1 MITIILK
8 IWTFIK
14 KYLKWILG
22 AIALIVII
30 ILGSV
35 SGSKGSQLKDA
46 DVQIQVLQQ
55 QVITQQELIQKLAAM
70 ESVHCE
76 VTLTVKNSAVMGA
89 VHAGAV
95 NQEAEQIAT
104 YLRGEI
110 LDKIIDN
117 ERQVTTKEKPQNQ
130 QSTKD
135 KWHK

>member
-76 VTLTVKNSAVMGA
+76 VTLTVKNSAVMGS
-89 VHAGAV
+89 VHSGAV

-110 LDKIIDN
+110 LDKIMAD
-117 ERQVTTKEKPQNQ
+117 EREITTTAKPQ
-130 QSTKD
+130 
-135 KWHK
+135 

>member
-1 MITIILK
+1 MITFILK

-22 AIALIVII
+22 AIALAVIV
-30 ILGSV
+30 ILGSA
-35 SGSKGSQLKDA
+35 SGSKGRQLKDA
-46 DVQIQVLQQ
+46 DVQIQALQQ
-55 QVITQQELIQKLAAM
+55 QVITQQELIQRLAAM

-76 VTLTVKNSAVMGA
+76 VTLTVRNSAVMGA

-110 LDKIIDN
+110 LDRIMED
-117 ERQVTTKEKPQNQ
+117 ERETATAEPPVQTRTR
-130 QSTKD
+130 
-135 KWHK
+135 

>member
-1 MITIILK
+1 MITFILK

-22 AIALIVII
+22 AVALVAII

-35 SGSKGSQLKDA
+35 SGSKGNQLKEA
-46 DVQIQVLQQ
+46 DTQIQVLQQ

-95 NQEAEQIAT
+95 TQEAEQIAT

-110 LDKIIDN
+110 LDKIMDE
-117 ERQVTTKEKPQNQ
+117 ERSVTTTQKNK
-130 QSTKD
+130 
-135 KWHK
+135 

>member
-1 MITIILK
+1 MISFFLK
-8 IWTFIK
+8 IGTFIK

-22 AIALIVII
+22 AVALVVII

-46 DVQIQVLQQ
+46 DTQIQALQQ
-55 QVITQQELIQKLAAM
+55 QVVTQQELIQRLAAM

-76 VTLTVKNSAVMGA
+76 VTLTVKNSAVMGS
-89 VHAGAV
+89 VRSGAV

-110 LDKIIDN
+110 LDKIMED
-117 ERQVTTKEKPQNQ
+117 ERAVTTAAKP
-130 QSTKD
+130 K
-135 KWHK
+135 

>member
-1 MITIILK
+1 MIGFIFK
-8 IWTFIK
+8 IWNFIK
-14 KYLKWILG
+14 KYLKWILA

-35 SGSKGSQLKDA
+35 SGSKSSQIKDA

-76 VTLTVKNSAVMGA
+76 VILTVRNSAVMGS
-89 VHAGAV
+89 VHSGAV

-110 LDKIIDN
+110 LDKIMDDEKKIIQKDN
-117 ERQVTTKEKPQNQ
+117 PDKIKKTYHA
-130 QSTKD
+130 KD
-135 KWHK
+135 

>member
-1 MITIILK
+1 MITFFLK
-8 IWTFIK
+8 IWTFLK

-22 AIALIVII
+22 AIALVII
-30 ILGSV
+30 IIVWSV
-35 SGSKGSQLKDA
+35 AGSKGKQLKEA

-76 VTLTVKNSAVMGA
+76 VTLSVKNSAVMGA
-89 VHAGAV
+89 VHSGAV

-110 LDKIIDN
+110 LDKILED
-117 ERQVTTKEKPQNQ
+117 ERSITTKNPKQ
-130 QSTKD
+130 
-135 KWHK
+135 

>member
-1 MITIILK
+1 MITFFLK
-8 IWTFIK
+8 IWTFLK

-22 AIALIVII
+22 AIALVII
-30 ILGSV
+30 IIVWSV
-35 SGSKGSQLKDA
+35 AGSKGKQLKEA

-89 VHAGAV
+89 VHSGAV

-110 LDKIIDN
+110 LDIILED
-117 ERQVTTKEKPQNQ
+117 ERSITTKKNPNQ
-130 QSTKD
+130 Q
-135 KWHK
+135 

>member
-1 MITIILK
+1 MITFFLK
-8 IWTFIK
+8 IWTFLK

-22 AIALIVII
+22 AIALVII
-30 ILGSV
+30 IIVWSVAGST
-35 SGSKGSQLKDA
+35 GKQLKEA

-76 VTLTVKNSAVMGA
+76 VTLSVKNSAVMGA
-89 VHAGAV
+89 VHSGAV

-110 LDKIIDN
+110 LDKILED
-117 ERQVTTKEKPQNQ
+117 ERSITTKNPKQ
-130 QSTKD
+130 
-135 KWHK
+135 

>member
-1 MITIILK
+1 MIGFIFK
-8 IWTFIK
+8 IWNFIK
-14 KYLKWILG
+14 KYLKWILA

-35 SGSKGSQLKDA
+35 SGSKSSQIKDA

-76 VTLTVKNSAVMGA
+76 VILTVRNSAVMGS
-89 VHAGAV
+89 VHSGAV

-110 LDKIIDN
+110 LDKIMDDEKEIIQKDN
-117 ERQVTTKEKPQNQ
+117 PDKIKKTYHA
-130 QSTKD
+130 KD
-135 KWHK
+135 

>member
-1 MITIILK
+1 MITFILK

-22 AIALIVII
+22 AIALVVII
-30 ILGSV
+30 IVWSV
-35 SGSKGSQLKDA
+35 AGSKGKQLKEA

-76 VTLTVKNSAVMGA
+76 VTLSVKNSAVMGA
-89 VHAGAV
+89 VHSGAV

-110 LDKIIDN
+110 LDKILED
-117 ERQVTTKEKPQNQ
+117 ERSITTKNPKQ
-130 QSTKD
+130 
-135 KWHK
+135 

>member
-1 MITIILK
+1 MITFILK

-22 AIALIVII
+22 AVALVIII

-35 SGSKGSQLKDA
+35 SGSKGQQLKDA

-89 VHAGAV
+89 VHSGAV

-110 LDKIIDN
+110 LDKIMEDQ
-117 ERQVTTKEKPQNQ
+117 RQVTSKENPTNQ
-130 QSTKD
+130 QPTQD

>member
-1 MITIILK
+1 MIAFVLK

-14 KYLKWILG
+14 KYLKWILA

-35 SGSKGSQLKDA
+35 SGSKGQQLKDA

-76 VTLTVKNSAVMGA
+76 VTLTVKNTAVMGSN
-89 VHAGAV
+89 HSGTV

-110 LDKIIDN
+110 LEKMMADEKEITQKDNPDK
-117 ERQVTTKEKPQNQ
+117 TKR
-130 QSTKD
+130 
-135 KWHK
+135 

>member
-1 MITIILK
+1 MITFILK

-22 AIALIVII
+22 AVALVAII

-35 SGSKGSQLKDA
+35 SGSKGNQLKEA
-46 DVQIQVLQQ
+46 DTQIQVLQQ

-76 VTLTVKNSAVMGA
+76 VTLSVKNSAVMGT

-95 NQEAEQIAT
+95 TQEAEQIAT

-110 LDKIIDN
+110 LDKIMDE
-117 ERQVTTKEKPQNQ
+117 ERSVTTTQKNK
-130 QSTKD
+130 
-135 KWHK
+135 

>member
-1 MITIILK
+1 MIAFVLK
-8 IWTFIK
+8 IWTFVK
-14 KYLKWILG
+14 KYLKWILA

-35 SGSKGSQLKDA
+35 SGGKGQQLKDA

-76 VTLTVKNSAVMGA
+76 VTLTVKNTAVMGSN
-89 VHAGAV
+89 HSGTV

-110 LDKIIDN
+110 LEKMMADEKEITQKDNPDK
-117 ERQVTTKEKPQNQ
+117 TKR
-130 QSTKD
+130 
-135 KWHK
+135 

>member
-1 MITIILK
+1 MIAFVLK

-14 KYLKWILG
+14 KYLKWILA

-35 SGSKGSQLKDA
+35 SGSKGQQLKDA

-76 VTLTVKNSAVMGA
+76 VTLTVKNTAVMGSN
-89 VHAGAV
+89 HSGTV

-110 LDKIIDN
+110 LEKMMADEKEITQKDN
-117 ERQVTTKEKPQNQ
+117 PEKTKR
-130 QSTKD
+130 
-135 KWHK
+135 

>member
-1 MITIILK
+1 MITFILK

-22 AIALIVII
+22 AVALIVII

-35 SGSKGSQLKDA
+35 SGSKGNQLKDA

-76 VTLTVKNSAVMGA
+76 VTLTVRNSAVMGS
-89 VHAGAV
+89 VHSGAV

-110 LDKIIDN
+110 LDKIMDD
-117 ERQVTTKEKPQNQ
+117 ERQMTTKTKPTTTN
-130 QSTKD
+130 
-135 KWHK
+135 

>member
-1 MITIILK
+1 MIAFVLK

-14 KYLKWILG
+14 KYLKWILA

-35 SGSKGSQLKDA
+35 SGSKGQQLKDA

-76 VTLTVKNSAVMGA
+76 VTLTVKNTAVMGSN
-89 VHAGAV
+89 HSGTV

-110 LDKIIDN
+110 HEKMMADEKEITQKDN
-117 ERQVTTKEKPQNQ
+117 PEKTKR
-130 QSTKD
+130 
-135 KWHK
+135 

>member
-1 MITIILK
+1 MITFILK

-22 AIALIVII
+22 AIALVVII
-30 ILGSV
+30 IVWSMA
-35 SGSKGSQLKDA
+35 GSKGKQLKEA

-76 VTLTVKNSAVMGA
+76 VTLSVKNSAVMGA
-89 VHAGAV
+89 VHSGAV

-110 LDKIIDN
+110 LDKILED
-117 ERQVTTKEKPQNQ
+117 ERSVTTTEKP
-130 QSTKD
+130 K
-135 KWHK
+135 

>member
-1 MITIILK
+1 MIGFIFK
-8 IWTFIK
+8 IWNFIK
-14 KYLKWILG
+14 KYLKWILA

-35 SGSKGSQLKDA
+35 SGSKSSQIKDA

-76 VTLTVKNSAVMGA
+76 VILTVRNSAVMGS
-89 VHAGAV
+89 VHSGAV

-104 YLRGEI
+104 YIRGEI
-110 LDKIIDN
+110 LDKIMDDEKEIIQKDN
-117 ERQVTTKEKPQNQ
+117 PDKIKKTYHA
-130 QSTKD
+130 KD
-135 KWHK
+135 

>member
-1 MITIILK
+1 MITFILK

-22 AIALIVII
+22 AVALVAII

-35 SGSKGSQLKDA
+35 SGSKGNQLKEA
-46 DVQIQVLQQ
+46 DTQIQVLQQ

-70 ESVHCE
+70 ESVHCA
-76 VTLTVKNSAVMGA
+76 VTLSVKNSAVMGT

-95 NQEAEQIAT
+95 TQEAEQIAT

-110 LDKIIDN
+110 LDKIMDE
-117 ERQVTTKEKPQNQ
+117 ERSVTTTQKNK
-130 QSTKD
+130 
-135 KWHK
+135 